1 MKADHVG
8 SRIAHLTIDVHL
20 IPPHGPLGETDAAM
34 EFGRQIAADCIQLLR
49 IVAEHEGFAVETEL
63 RMVVY

>member
-49 IVAEHEGFAVETEL
+49 IVAEHEGFKVETEL